1 MQIHNSVFPTQSV
14 WFQNMNKRLFKF
26 DINSCDLDDKMK
38 KILHVI
44 LISLLSFTVVSCA
57 KKDEAETDSATGK
70 IIVYAVNYSL

>member
-1 MQIHNSVFPTQSV
+1 
-14 WFQNMNKRLFKF
+14 
-26 DINSCDLDDKMK
+26 MK

-57 KKDEAETDSATGK
+57 KKDEAETDSATATATGTGK